1 MIHKEKSSFDDF
13 SLHVKKCDK
22 VHKRGRTW
30 RRMMEEKRFAVEATI
45 STEEMKRIRKK
56 LDLTQKGFVGLLG
69 CSKKT
74 VERWEKEP
82 ASGPVVLLMKLLERN
97 MDYIKEREIPS
108 QNLPVR
114 MWYMYKEKY
123 CTLIDVDETKNL
135 IQIKNYTDNV
145 MFRAFG
151 KRNIRI
157 WMIIARFWNRAV
169 FRKAE
174 TR

>member
-1 MIHKEKSSFDDF
+1 
-13 SLHVKKCDK
+13 
-22 VHKRGRTW
+22 
-30 RRMMEEKRFAVEATI
+30 
-45 STEEMKRIRKK
+45 MKRIRKK

-97 MDYIKEREIPS
+97 MDYIKELEIPS

-123 CTLIDVDETKNL
+123 CTLIDVERNKEPDSDKKL
-135 IQIKNYTDNV
+135 YGQCNV
-145 MFRAFG
+145 PG
-151 KRNIRI
+151 VWK
-157 WMIIARFWNRAV
+157 
-169 FRKAE
+169 KG
-174 TR
+174 TSGYG